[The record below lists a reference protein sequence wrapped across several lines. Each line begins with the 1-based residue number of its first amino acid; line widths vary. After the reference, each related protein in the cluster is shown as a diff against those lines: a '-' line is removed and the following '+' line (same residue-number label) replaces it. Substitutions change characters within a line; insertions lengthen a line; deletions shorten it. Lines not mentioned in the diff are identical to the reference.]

1 LPGSDAETLRANDAQ
16 ELRETRIVSGAT
28 PFATSFQLFA
38 NKVLIWQPK
47 APLAVL
53 IEDEFIVQMLRSIF
67 YVLWNKSK

>member
-1 LPGSDAETLRANDAQ
+1 M
-16 ELRETRIVSGAT
+16 RETRILQGGA

-53 IEDEFIVQMLRSIF
+53 IEDEYIVQMLRSIF
-67 YVLWNKSK
+67 YLLWGKSKAA